1 MRNWARNIRFNDAQT
16 LMPTSIDGLQRIV
29 ANNSSVRARGTAH
42 SFNSIADTN
51 GVGILLSEMPRVI
64 EVDSA
69 RSVVRVSS
77 GLRYGDLAQSLHAK
91 GFALHNLA
99 SLPHI
104 SIAGAIATGTHGSG
118 VTNGSLSTEV
128 RALDLVLADGDIRRL
143 TREDLDDTFNAAV
156 VGLGLLGIVS
166 TLELD
171 IEPTYEI
178 SQVVYPNFP
187 RSLFYEKVNEIL
199 SAAYS
204 VSFFTTWGEKDDDQ
218 VWTKERTSQ
227 SSAERESE
235 LFGIPAT
242 SAKQHPIPGIDPIHC
257 TEQLAQPGVWHERL
271 PHFKLE
277 FTPSAGDELQS
288 EYLVP
293 RSCAAQALAALEP
306 ISAEINELLQV
317 SEIRT
322 VKADNLWLSPS
333 YRRDVVGIHFTW
345 KKTDEIYQLL
355 SRIEKV
361 LANFQARPHWGKIF
375 TYDRDYLASVY
386 PKFSEFKTLAET
398 LDPTAKFQNALTA
411 EIFS

>member
-1 MRNWARNIRFNDAQT
+1 MRNWAGNISFHDAQT
-16 LMPTSIDGLQRIV
+16 LTPTSVEELQKIV
-29 ANNSSVRARGTAH
+29 ATNSLVRARGTAH
-42 SFNSIADTN
+42 SFNSIADTT
-51 GVGILLSEMPRVI
+51 GVGILLRELPQVI

-69 RSVVRVSS
+69 RSVVRVSG

-143 TREDLDDTFNAAV
+143 TREDLEDTFNAAV

-171 IEPTYEI
+171 IEPTYQI

-187 RSLFYEKVNEIL
+187 RSLFYENLNDIL
-199 SAAYS
+199 GAAYS
-204 VSFFTTWGEKDDDQ
+204 VSFFTTWGEKDDGQ

-227 SSAERESE
+227 FAGERESE
-235 LFGIPAT
+235 LFGIPAA

-257 TEQLAQPGVWHERL
+257 TEQLNQPGAWHERL

-293 RSCAAQALAALEP
+293 RSYAAQALAALESL
-306 ISAEINELLQV
+306 SAEINELLQV

-322 VKADNLWLSPS
+322 VKADNLWLSPG
-333 YRRDVVGIHFTW
+333 YEMDVVGIHFTW
-345 KKTDEIYQLL
+345 QKTDEIYQLL
-355 SRIEKV
+355 SRIEEV
-361 LANFQARPHWGKIF
+361 LANFQARPHWGKVY

-386 PKFSEFKTLAET
+386 PKFSEFKALAET
-398 LDPTAKFQNALTA
+398 LDPTAKFQNEMTS
-411 EIFS
+411 EIFA

>member
-1 MRNWARNIRFNDAQT
+1 MRNWAGNISFNDAQT
-16 LMPTSIDGLQRIV
+16 LTPSSIDDLQKIV
-29 ANNSSVRARGTAH
+29 AANSSVRARGTAH

-51 GVGILLSEMPRVI
+51 GVGIVLSEMPRVI
-64 EVDSA
+64 EIDSA
-69 RSVVRVSS
+69 RSVVRVSG
-77 GLRYGDLAQSLHAK
+77 GLRYGDLAQSLHTK

-118 VTNGSLSTEV
+118 VSNGSLSTEV
-128 RALDLVLADGDIRRL
+128 SAIDLVLANGEIRRI
-143 TREDLDDTFNAAV
+143 TRESVDDTFNAAV

-187 RSLFYEKVNEIL
+187 RSLFYANLNAVL
-199 SAAYS
+199 GAAYS
-204 VSFFTTWGEKDDDQ
+204 VSFFTTWGAEDDGQ
-218 VWTKERTSQ
+218 VWTKERMSQ
-227 SSAERESE
+227 SAGERASE
-235 LFGIPAT
+235 LFGIPAA

-257 TEQLAQPGVWHERL
+257 TEQLDQPGAWHERL

-293 RSCAAQALAALEP
+293 RSYAAQALAALEP
-306 ISAEINELLQV
+306 LAAEFNHLLQV

-333 YRRDVVGIHFTW
+333 YKRDVVGIHFTW

-355 SRIEKV
+355 PRIEEV

-386 PKFSEFKTLAET
+386 PKFSEFKALAET
-398 LDPTAKFQNALTA
+398 LDPTAKFHNEMTS
-411 EIFS
+411 EIFV

>member
-1 MRNWARNIRFNDAQT
+1 MSNWAGNISFHDAQT
-16 LMPTSIDGLQRIV
+16 LTPTSVEELQEIV
-29 ANNSSVRARGTAH
+29 ATNSLVRARGTAH

-51 GVGILLSEMPRVI
+51 GVGILLSEMPQVI
-64 EVDSA
+64 EFDSA
-69 RSVVRVSS
+69 RSVVRVSG

-118 VTNGSLSTEV
+118 VKNGSLSTEV

-143 TREDLDDTFNAAV
+143 TREDLDGTFNAAV

-187 RSLFYEKVNEIL
+187 RSLFYENLNDVL
-199 SAAYS
+199 GAAYS
-204 VSFFTTWGEKDDDQ
+204 VSFFTTWGADDDGQ
-218 VWTKERTSQ
+218 VWTKERMSQ
-227 SSAERESE
+227 WSAEPGTE
-235 LFGIPAT
+235 LFGVPA
-242 SAKQHPIPGIDPIHC
+242 AVVKQHPIPGIDPIHC
-257 TEQLAQPGVWHERL
+257 TEQLDQPGAWHERL

-293 RSCAAQALAALEP
+293 RSYAAQALAALEP
-306 ISAEINELLQV
+306 LSAEINELLQV
-317 SEIRT
+317 TEIRT

-333 YRRDVVGIHFTW
+333 YQRDVVGIHFTW

-355 SRIEKV
+355 SQIEEV

-386 PKFSEFKTLAET
+386 PKFSEFKALTKT
-398 LDPTAKFQNALTA
+398 FDSTAKFQNIMTS
-411 EIFS
+411 EIFA